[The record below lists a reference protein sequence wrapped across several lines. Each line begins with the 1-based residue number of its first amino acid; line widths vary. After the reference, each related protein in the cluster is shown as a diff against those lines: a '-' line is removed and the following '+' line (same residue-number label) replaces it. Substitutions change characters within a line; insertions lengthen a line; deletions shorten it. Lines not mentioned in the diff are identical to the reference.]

1 MVSIQ
6 GSSGESVDNGSEV
19 LEVSSDS
26 YSSGLD
32 SSTSVDHS
40 AIKGESSDFLIFL
53 SQLPE
58 KLGDNIVALATAV
71 ATQTGTSTRVILT
84 CVEG

>member
-40 AIKGESSDFLIFL
+40 AIKGEPSDFLIFL
-53 SQLPE
+53 S
-58 KLGDNIVALATAV
+58 
-71 ATQTGTSTRVILT
+71 
-84 CVEG
+84 